1 MKLKYPYKIEIY
13 KKFDD
18 VRLEFENEQ
27 EPPNNEL
34 ISLFLGSDVQPSIG
48 SVKDTIEELDSVL
61 SGKKEKFECSYNGSY
76 IEADKYQVIIEELF
90 PDDEDNPVQCTVET
104 IELRKLMLIWYREVV
119 EYTYEQGRI
128 DAEKRENTLKWTKE
142 QEYIGAILEQD
153 LKG

>member
-1 MKLKYPYKIEIY
+1 MGKLYQHILYINHRKEGLIVKLKYPYKIEIY

-27 EPPNNEL
+27 TPPNNEL

-48 SVKDTIEELDSVL
+48 SVKDMIEELDS
-61 SGKKEKFECSYNGSY
+61 
-76 IEADKYQVIIEELF
+76 YQVIIEELF
-90 PDDEDNPVQCTVET
+90 PNDEDNPVQCTVET

-128 DAEKRENTLKWTKE
+128 DAEKRENILKWTKE
-142 QEYIGAILEQD
+142 QEYIGTILEQ
-153 LKG
+153 K